1 MKVAKACTRC
11 RLGKRKC
18 TASDGR
24 RGCDECHRRSLSCS
38 LTLCTARHIYR
49 PPKKLVSAIFAP
61 PGNGP
66 NDISIQ
72 DRCGL
77 VATYIRLIH
86 DKPHT
91 LFHPPT
97 LMHQV
102 QEGLLQEPVLWAVM
116 AMAARLTDMPSL
128 RSRAAEIADRA
139 KTLLKQTIDCVSL
152 WNIQA
157 CMLVGNLCV
166 AVGDYQAESLWY
178 GVAIHMAKILHLP
191 RPDPE
196 DDAIAVEVKLRVWWS
211 LYMMDRWSSAGNG
224 LQRQLENE
232 TENPLPMEELQFQS
246 LTASA
251 DPSTAIRPGIWGQM
265 VRLAGIFARIQ
276 DSHRQHAGR
285 MHGGFTEDTALSSAS
300 EMEATAHRLAGELD
314 SFLDQLPTAVVL
326 SDSNMRCHAENGL
339 GSAYVALHLGFHH
352 YATLLYFPFLDHQLE
367 RSDTQLLFASR
378 CKHHAAAFSDLLRAS
393 RSTPSCEAVHTIVGH
408 MTVVSSAAL
417 LHTLLFGD
425 DFELP
430 PTRQRLETNFATL
443 VRLRDYW
450 PAVGQLMDRLFAFQ
464 RACMW
469 SADPNTH
476 KIDRWMMRFLLN
488 HALPVSD
495 RGSLAED
502 LEAAGS
508 GHLQQ
513 RGQFAGEALS
523 MLRPA

>member
-1 MKVAKACTRC
+1 
-11 RLGKRKC
+11 
-18 TASDGR
+18 
-24 RGCDECHRRSLSCS
+24 
-38 LTLCTARHIYR
+38 
-49 PPKKLVSAIFAP
+49 
-61 PGNGP
+61 
-66 NDISIQ
+66 
-72 DRCGL
+72 
-77 VATYIRLIH
+77 
-86 DKPHT
+86 
-91 LFHPPT
+91 
-97 LMHQV
+97 MHQV
-102 QEGLLQEPVLWAVM
+102 QEGSLQEPVLWAIM
-116 AMAARLTDMPSL
+116 AMAARLTEKPSL
-128 RSRAAEIADRA
+128 RSRATEIADWA
-139 KTLLKQTIDCVSL
+139 KTLLKQTIDCVAL

-166 AVGDYQAESLWY
+166 AVGDYQTESLWY

-196 DDAIAVEVKLRVWWS
+196 DDAITIEVKLRVWWS

-224 LQRQLENE
+224 LQRQLSDE
-232 TENPLPMEELQFQS
+232 TDHPLPMEELQFQS
-246 LTASA
+246 LARND
-251 DPSTAIRPGIWGQM
+251 DPSKAVRPGIWGQM
-265 VRLAGIFARIQ
+265 VRLASIFARIQ

-285 MHGGFTEDTALSSAS
+285 THTEEAALSSAS

-314 SFLDQLPTAVVL
+314 RFSDQLPSTMML
-326 SDSNMRCHAENGL
+326 SDSNMRFHAGKGL

-378 CKHHAAAFSDLLRAS
+378 CKHHAAAFSDLLKAS
-393 RSTPSCEAVHTIVGH
+393 HSTPSCEAVHTIVGH

-417 LHTLLFGD
+417 LHTLLFGE

-430 PTRQRLETNFATL
+430 LTRQRLETNFETL
-443 VRLRDYW
+443 VRLQKYW
-450 PAVGQLMDRLFAFQ
+450 PAVGHLMDRLFAFQ

-495 RGSLAED
+495 RESLAED
-502 LEAAGS
+502 LEAAVS

-523 MLRPA
+523 ILRPA